1 MRSRE
6 KRKRKRKKK
15 KHTGGTESNGR
26 EPPGGVMEGQAQRR
40 PPPRAVGKALVGA
53 LTKEMASRAGTRWWR
68 PFRLAAQG

>member
-1 MRSRE
+1 
-6 KRKRKRKKK
+6 
-15 KHTGGTESNGR
+15 
-26 EPPGGVMEGQAQRR
+26 MEGQAQRR